1 MERRAIFGPL
11 FTTFSTCDRSIGR
24 PTIEN
29 RLTHPLKG
37 KEGSPWHALGFFS
50 RHLTSRHSAQR
61 EQCGRLT
68 NQRKR
73 TWPRSVLVRF
83 VERKWSL
90 LRRSLPRRAIQFY
103 LASRASTSP
112 RKRATSTTLSPPPTA
127 IGDPMNRNLSNS
139 PSRSPRVSRWRDRSP
154 STPTA
159 ANRAFTRTGL
169 IPRAL
174 FFGDARRAPKLETE
188 KSFRSGESCA
198 KDSAAGASRS
208 HRFSDTFGD
217 DSIDAQFGITIR
229 RETSRICIYIGL
241 FAYIEEEEICW

>member
-112 RKRATSTTLSPPPTA
+112 RKRATSTTLPPPH
-127 IGDPMNRNLSNS
+127 GNRRSDEPEPLEFAEPEPTSVSLKRPLSF
-139 PSRSPRVSRWRDRSP
+139 D
-154 STPTA
+154 
-159 ANRAFTRTGL
+159 ANRCQSCVYSDGPNPSSTLLRGCEACTEAGDGEIVPFRGIVRKGFGRGRIAFAS
-169 IPRAL
+169 I
-174 FFGDARRAPKLETE
+174 
-188 KSFRSGESCA
+188 FRYLWGRFDRCA
-198 KDSAAGASRS
+198 IWNYD
-208 HRFSDTFGD
+208 
-217 DSIDAQFGITIR
+217 
-229 RETSRICIYIGL
+229 
-241 FAYIEEEEICW
+241 